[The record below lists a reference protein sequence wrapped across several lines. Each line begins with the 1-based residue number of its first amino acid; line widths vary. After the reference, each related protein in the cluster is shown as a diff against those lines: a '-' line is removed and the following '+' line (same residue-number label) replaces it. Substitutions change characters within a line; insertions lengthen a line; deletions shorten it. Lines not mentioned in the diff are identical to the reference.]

1 MEHRTLTELENRIL
15 DFAETHD
22 VAALERDGIAQ
33 ALAAEFG
40 WRPVTYL
47 QRLFVLIDDPA
58 ADRERPLDVRRLRR
72 LRDVRRAARLRPFA
86 PRLPHGPIAG

>member
-1 MEHRTLTELENRIL
+1 MEHRALTDLENRII

-22 VAALERDGIAQ
+22 VAALERDGVAQ
-33 ALAAEFG
+33 VFAAEFG

-58 ADRERPLDVRRLRR
+58 ALAARPVEVRRLQR
-72 LRDVRRAARLRPFA
+72 LREDRRRKRREPFLVA
-86 PRLPHGPIAG
+86 V